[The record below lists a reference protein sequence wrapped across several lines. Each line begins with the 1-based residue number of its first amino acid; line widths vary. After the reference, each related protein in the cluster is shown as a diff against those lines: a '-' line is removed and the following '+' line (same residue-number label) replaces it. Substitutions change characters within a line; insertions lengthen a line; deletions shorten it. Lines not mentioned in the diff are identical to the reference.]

1 MSCKLKQTL
10 EALDRKLEEAQAGIE
25 ALQDIVNECK
35 TESKE
40 IIKVLKEIK
49 K

>member
-1 MSCKLKQTL
+1 MSCTLEQTL
-10 EALDRKLEEAQAGIE
+10 EALDRKLAEAQAGIE

-35 TESKE
+35 AESKE
-40 IIKVLKEIK
+40 IKKVLREIK